1 MKIELDCDE
10 VQYLLNLTYELTG
23 MQSNSPQIRDYIL
36 NNVSQLIYL
45 AELSNLK
52 EYLTL
57 IHNSKDEY
65 HKFLSAIT
73 VHTTGWFRETEHF
86 TIMVDEVKNLIQK
99 HNRKFI
105 RVLSI
110 PCSTGEEV
118 YSVALILNSIC
129 ENMDNIDFIIY
140 GFDIDK
146 NSIKKCKN
154 AVYLK
159 SNLNN
164 IPYQFHK
171 ELLLGENEAKDYFAL
186 SKKIRSHCTFIE
198 GDIRNCSFLPQIE
211 NLNPTDDQNNI
222 FDIILCRNL
231 FIYFDQAA
239 SENVVSTF
247 KSIMHENSLIFL
259 GHSEKIDAKKLNL
272 MHIGNSIYKK
282 NLDKNTINM
291 EEKVECIAVYSC
303 AEIHKIKPFTDRIQ
317 KEFKNFILINSLE
330 ELKSPQ
336 VYKKIKILIIDSEYK
351 TQELINFLFQFIKDI
366 KKNFI
371 LEAILYPNSK
381 SKQSLSAFY
390 ESQIFKDFHDW
401 RDFEA
406 QSSKIILYLKN
417 LFLSLEETTF
427 DSNDSNT
434 LTLKNQ
440 KVRKYLN
447 SLLPQFI
454 AIGASTGGTIALA
467 ELLKNSPQNFP
478 PILIVQHLPH
488 IFAQEFIDKLQ
499 QTTGLK
505 YISPKKRPEL
515 QRGHIYLADGDNHI
529 VVKKYGEKLQVEPD
543 LSPAK
548 KELRPCIDILFDSL
562 ARTNAKGIGI
572 LLTGMGDDGAQ
583 GLLKLMKN
591 GCLTMTQDEASSVI
605 YGMPKEADKLG
616 ASCFSGNLY
625 EIRHILN
632 SLKIK

>member
-1 MKIELDCDE
+1 MRIELDFDE
-10 VQYLLNLTYELTG
+10 VQYLLSLTYDLTG
-23 MQSNSPQIRDYIL
+23 MHSNSPQIRDYIL
-36 NNVSQLIYL
+36 NNVSQLICR
-45 AELSNLK
+45 ANVANLK

-57 IHNSKDEY
+57 IHNCKAEY

-73 VHTTGWFRETEHF
+73 VHTTGWFRESEHF
-86 TIMVDEVKNLIQK
+86 SILIDEVKKLIQT
-99 HNRKFI
+99 HNRKII

-129 ENMDNIDFIIY
+129 ESMENIDFIIY
-140 GFDIDK
+140 GFDIDSY
-146 NSIKKCKN
+146 SIKKCKN
-154 AVYLK
+154 AIYLK
-159 SNLNN
+159 SELSN
-164 IPYQFHK
+164 IPYQFHS
-171 ELLLGENEAKDYFAL
+171 EILLGENETKDYFAL
-186 SKKIRSHCTFIE
+186 SKKIRSRCTFFE
-198 GDIRNCSFLPQIE
+198 GDIRNCSFLPETE
-211 NLNPTDDQNNI
+211 NLNPSDNQNNI

-231 FIYFDQAA
+231 FIYFDQIA
-239 SENVVSTF
+239 SENIVTKF
-247 KSIMHENSLIFL
+247 KSLMHGNSLIFL
-259 GHSEKIDAKKLNL
+259 GHSEKIDENKLNL
-272 MHIGNSIYKK
+272 MHIGNSIYKL
-282 NLDKNTINM
+282 NIDKNTINI
-291 EEKVECIAVYSC
+291 EDKNECIAIYSC
-303 AEIHKIKPFTDRIQ
+303 AEQQKIKQFSDRIQ
-317 KEFKNFILINSLE
+317 KEFKNFILINNLQD
-330 ELKSPQ
+330 LKNQQ
-336 VYKKIKILIIDSEYK
+336 VLKKIKILIIDSEYK
-351 TQELINFLFQFIKDI
+351 TQELINYLFQFTKDN
-366 KKNFI
+366 KKIFV
-371 LEAILYPNSK
+371 LESILYPNSK
-381 SKQSLSAFY
+381 LRQSLSAFH

-417 LFLSLEETTF
+417 LFLSLEETII
-427 DSNDSNT
+427 DSSEKNL
-434 LTLKNQ
+434 LTVKNQ
-440 KVRKYLN
+440 KIRKYLDTF
-447 SLLPQFI
+447 SPQFI

-467 ELLKNSPQNFP
+467 ELLKNFPQNFP

-488 IFAQEFIDKLQ
+488 IFAPEFIEKLQ
-499 QTTGLK
+499 QVTGLK

-515 QRGHIYLADGDNHI
+515 QRGHFYLADGDNHI

-591 GCLTMTQDEASSVI
+591 GCMTMTQDEASSVI
-605 YGMPKEADKLG
+605 YGMPKEAVMLG

-632 SLKIK
+632 SLKVK